1 MERNDKIYVAGHRGL
16 VGSALERTL
25 RGQGF
30 ARLVHRTRAELNL
43 IDRAAVQSFFA
54 AERPDFVFLAAARV
68 GGILANN
75 TYPAD
80 FIRENLEVELNVI
93 EAAHQYG
100 VRKLM
105 FLGSACIYPKLAPQ
119 PIREEYLLTGPLEPT
134 NAPYAI
140 AKIAGI
146 SLCESYNRQYGTNF
160 ISVMPTNLYG
170 PGDSFDLQNSH
181 VLPALMRRLDDA
193 KRNVMPRVTIWGTG
207 RPRREFLHVDDM
219 ASACVHLMQHYDSS
233 EIINV
238 GCGEDI
244 SILDLAHLIQQLVGY
259 EGAIEFDTTKP
270 DGTPLRRLDITR
282 LRSTGWAPT
291 ISLEDGLRTTYA
303 WYCENRGHLRDS
315 GSV

>member
-1 MERNDKIYVAGHRGL
+1 MERDDKIYVAGHRGL

-30 ARLVHRTRAELNL
+30 GRLVHRTRAELNL

-193 KRNVMPRVTIWGTG
+193 KRNAAPGVTIWGTG

-244 SILDLAHLIQQLVGY
+244 SILDLAHMIQRLVGY
-259 EGAIEFDTTKP
+259 EGTIEFDTTKP

-282 LRSTGWAPT
+282 LLSTGWAPT
-291 ISLEDGLRTTYA
+291 ISLEDGVRTTYA
-303 WYCENRGHLRDS
+303 WYCENRGRLRDS
-315 GSV
+315 HGS

>member
-1 MERNDKIYVAGHRGL
+1 MERDDKIYVAGHRGL

-30 ARLVHRTRAELNL
+30 DRLVHRTRAELNL

-193 KRNVMPRVTIWGTG
+193 KRNAAPSVTIWGTG

-244 SILDLAHLIQQLVGY
+244 SILDLAHMIQWLVGY
-259 EGAIEFDTTKP
+259 EGTIEFDTTKP

-282 LRSTGWAPT
+282 LLSTGWAPT
-291 ISLEDGLRTTYA
+291 ISLEDGVRTTYA
-303 WYCENRGHLRDS
+303 WYCENRGRLRDS
-315 GSV
+315 HGS